1 MRGRSEH
8 RARVFRHAPQYSP
21 ILTAVNIP
29 NQQLPGVRLT
39 GEVPGGAAG
48 GAPGG
53 GAPGGGAR
61 GAGSGPRDQRPRA
74 LIVTL
79 YGLYARE
86 AGGWL
91 SVSSVI
97 RLLAHCQADEPAVR
111 SAIFRLK
118 RRGLLE
124 PARVDGV
131 AGYGLSAEAR
141 AILDE
146 GDRRIFARRRAA
158 AGDGWLLAVFS
169 VPESERYQR
178 HRLRSRLA
186 WLGFGTVSAG
196 VWIAPGHLLGET
208 RDVLRRHGLDRYV
221 ELFRGSHAAFAPTAE
236 RVPQWWDLPRLRG
249 LYADFLDR
257 YGPVLEACQRA
268 GGAAGEPDEAAAF
281 ADYLA
286 ALTDWRRLPYAEPG
300 LPAGVLPADWNGFRA
315 ADTFFGLRDL
325 LAGPAHR
332 FAASALGAVPRPA

>member
-1 MRGRSEH
+1 M
-8 RARVFRHAPQYSP
+8 
-21 ILTAVNIP
+21 
-29 NQQLPGVRLT
+29 T
-39 GEVPGGAAG
+39 GEVPGGAI
-48 GAPGG
+48 
-53 GAPGGGAR
+53 GGAR
-61 GAGSGPRDQRPRA
+61 GQRPRA

-118 RRGLLE
+118 RRGLLQ

-146 GDRRIFARRRAA
+146 GDRRIFERRRAA

-169 VPESERYQR
+169 VPESERDQR
-178 HRLRSRLA
+178 HRLRSRLT

-221 ELFRGSHAAFAPTAE
+221 ELFRGGHAAFAPTAE
-236 RVPQWWDLPRLRG
+236 RVPQWWDLARLRG

-257 YGPVLEACQRA
+257 YGPVLEAYQA
-268 GGAAGEPDEAAAF
+268 AAGATTPDEAAAF
-281 ADYLA
+281 AGYLA

-300 LPAGVLPADWNGFRA
+300 LPAEVLPADWNGFRA

-325 LAGPAHR
+325 LAGPAHD
-332 FAASALGAVPRPA
+332 FAAAARTAAQEF

>member
-1 MRGRSEH
+1 VTGKDRS
-8 RARVFRHAPQYSP
+8 AP
-21 ILTAVNIP
+21 
-29 NQQLPGVRLT
+29 
-39 GEVPGGAAG
+39 AG
-48 GAPGG
+48 
-53 GAPGGGAR
+53 
-61 GAGSGPRDQRPRA
+61 GPRDQRPRA

>member
-1 MRGRSEH
+1 MTGK
-8 RARVFRHAPQYSP
+8 ALDTPAP
-21 ILTAVNIP
+21 
-29 NQQLPGVRLT
+29 
-39 GEVPGGAAG
+39 AG
-48 GAPGG
+48 
-53 GAPGGGAR
+53 
-61 GAGSGPRDQRPRA
+61 GPRDQRPRA

-146 GDRRIFARRRAA
+146 GDRRIFERRRAT

-169 VPESERYQR
+169 VPESERDQR

-221 ELFRGSHAAFAPTAE
+221 ELFRGGHAAFAPTAE
-236 RVPQWWDLPRLRG
+236 RVPQWWDLARLRG

-257 YGPVLEACQRA
+257 HGPVLDAYTT
-268 GGAAGEPDEAAAF
+268 AATAAASPAVLDEAAAF
-281 ADYLA
+281 AGYLA

-300 LPAGVLPADWNGFRA
+300 LPAEVLPEGWNGFRA

-332 FAASALGAVPRPA
+332 FATAALGPASTTAASTASPSPAPPATSSGR

>member
-1 MRGRSEH
+1 
-8 RARVFRHAPQYSP
+8 V
-21 ILTAVNIP
+21 
-29 NQQLPGVRLT
+29 T
-39 GEVPGGAAG
+39 GKDRDAMAG
-48 GAPGG
+48 
-53 GAPGGGAR
+53 
-61 GAGSGPRDQRPRA
+61 GPRDQRPRA

-79 YGLYARE
+79 YGLYARD

-146 GDRRIFARRRAA
+146 GDRRIFERRRAT

-169 VPESERYQR
+169 VPESERDQR
-178 HRLRSRLA
+178 HRLRSRLT

-221 ELFRGSHAAFAPTAE
+221 ELFCGGHAAFAPTAE
-236 RVPQWWDLPRLRG
+236 RVPQWWDLSRLRG

-257 YGPVLEACQRA
+257 HGPVLDAYT
-268 GGAAGEPDEAAAF
+268 AAARPAAPDEAAAF
-281 ADYLA
+281 AGYLA

-300 LPAGVLPADWNGFRA
+300 LPAEVLPDGWNGFRA

-325 LAGPAHR
+325 LAGPAHS
-332 FAASALGAVPRPA
+332 FATAALGPASATAASIASPRPAPPATSSGR

>member
-1 MRGRSEH
+1 
-8 RARVFRHAPQYSP
+8 V
-21 ILTAVNIP
+21 
-29 NQQLPGVRLT
+29 T
-39 GEVPGGAAG
+39 GEDTSAAQ
-48 GAPGG
+48 A
-53 GAPGGGAR
+53 AGGGAR
-61 GAGSGPRDQRPRA
+61 GQGGQRGQRGQRPRA
-74 LIVTL
+74 LIVSL

-97 RLLAHCQADEPAVR
+97 RLLAECQVDEPAVR
-111 SAIFRLK
+111 SAVFRLK

-124 PARVDGV
+124 PGRAGGA

-146 GDRRIFARRRAA
+146 GDRRIFGRRRAS

-169 VPESERYQR
+169 VPETERGQR
-178 HRLRSRLA
+178 HQLRSRLA

-196 VWIAPGHLLGET
+196 VWIAPGHLLDET

-221 ELFRGSHAAFAPTAE
+221 ELFRGDHAAFAPTAE
-236 RVPQWWDLPRLRG
+236 RVPQWWDLDRLRG

-257 YGPVLEACQRA
+257 YEPVLGAC
-268 GGAAGEPDEAAAF
+268 GETGEPGGAAAF
-281 ADYLA
+281 AGYLA

-325 LAGPAHR
+325 LAGPAHA
-332 FAASALGAVPRPA
+332 FAAAALDRGP

>member
-1 MRGRSEH
+1 
-8 RARVFRHAPQYSP
+8 V
-21 ILTAVNIP
+21 
-29 NQQLPGVRLT
+29 T
-39 GEVPGGAAG
+39 GEVPGGGAG
-48 GAPGG
+48 GARDAASGPR
-53 GAPGGGAR
+53 P
-61 GAGSGPRDQRPRA
+61 AGRGPRDQRPRA

-97 RLLAHCQADEPAVR
+97 RLLAHCQADGPAVR

-169 VPESERYQR
+169 VPESERDQR

-221 ELFRGSHAAFAPTAE
+221 ELFRGGHAAFAPTAE

-257 YGPVLEACQRA
+257 YGPVLAAYRRA
-268 GGAAGEPDEAAAF
+268 GGPAGEPGGAAGEPGEAAAF

-300 LPAGVLPADWNGFRA
+300 LPAEVLPADWNGFRA

-332 FAASALGAVPRPA
+332 FAAGALAGRPDQPAR

>member
-1 MRGRSEH
+1 
-8 RARVFRHAPQYSP
+8 
-21 ILTAVNIP
+21 
-29 NQQLPGVRLT
+29 
-39 GEVPGGAAG
+39 
-48 GAPGG
+48 
-53 GAPGGGAR
+53 
-61 GAGSGPRDQRPRA
+61 
-74 LIVTL
+74 
-79 YGLYARE
+79 
-86 AGGWL
+86 
-91 SVSSVI
+91 VSSVI

-146 GDRRIFARRRAA
+146 GDRRIFERRRAA

-169 VPESERYQR
+169 VPESERDQR

-208 RDVLRRHGLDRYV
+208 RDVLRRQGLDRYV
-221 ELFRGSHAAFAPTAE
+221 ELFRGGHAAFAPTAE

-257 YGPVLEACQRA
+257 YGPVLAACQAAGPAGA
-268 GGAAGEPDEAAAF
+268 GGAAAPDGAAAF
-281 ADYLA
+281 AGYLA

-300 LPAGVLPADWNGFRA
+300 LPAEVLPSDWNGFRA

-325 LAGPAHR
+325 LAEPAHR
-332 FAASALGAVPRPA
+332 FAVAALGRPGWSPSRAARSGSARRS

>member
-1 MRGRSEH
+1 MRGRSER

-29 NQQLPGVRLT
+29 NQRLREC
-39 GEVPGGAAG
+39 GDR
-48 GAPGG
+48 
-53 GAPGGGAR
+53 R
-61 GAGSGPRDQRPRA
+61 GSGTRPVGGPRDQRPRA

-146 GDRRIFARRRAA
+146 GDRRIFARRRAT

-221 ELFRGSHAAFAPTAE
+221 ELFRGGHAAFAPTAE

-268 GGAAGEPDEAAAF
+268 GAAAGEPDEAAAF

-300 LPAGVLPADWNGFRA
+300 PARRGPARGLERVPRRRHVLRPARPPGRPGAPLRGQRPGDRA
-315 ADTFFGLRDL
+315 ATGLISR
-325 LAGPAHR
+325 
-332 FAASALGAVPRPA
+332 

>member
-1 MRGRSEH
+1 
-8 RARVFRHAPQYSP
+8 
-21 ILTAVNIP
+21 
-29 NQQLPGVRLT
+29 
-39 GEVPGGAAG
+39 
-48 GAPGG
+48 
-53 GAPGGGAR
+53 
-61 GAGSGPRDQRPRA
+61 
-74 LIVTL
+74 VTL

-169 VPESERYQR
+169 VPESERDQR

-268 GGAAGEPDEAAAF
+268 DEAAGEPGRAAGRPGGAAAF

-300 LPAGVLPADWNGFRA
+300 LPAEVLPAGWNGFRA
-315 ADTFFGLRDL
+315 ADTFFGLHDL
-325 LAGPAHR
+325 LAGPAR
-332 FAASALGAVPRPA
+332 SFATAALDPASATAASTASPSPAPPATSSGR

>member
-1 MRGRSEH
+1 
-8 RARVFRHAPQYSP
+8 
-21 ILTAVNIP
+21 
-29 NQQLPGVRLT
+29 LT

-48 GAPGG
+48 GARSGP
-53 GAPGGGAR
+53 R

-169 VPESERYQR
+169 VPESERHQR

-257 YGPVLEACQRA
+257 HGPVLEARQRA
-268 GGAAGEPDEAAAF
+268 GGAAGEPGGAAGEPGDAAAF

-315 ADTFFGLRDL
+315 ADTFFGLHDL

-332 FAASALGAVPRPA
+332 FAASALAVPRPA

>member
-1 MRGRSEH
+1 VTE
-8 RARVFRHAPQYSP
+8 
-21 ILTAVNIP
+21 
-29 NQQLPGVRLT
+29 
-39 GEVPGGAAG
+39 EVPGGVPAGTLAGVAAG
-48 GAPGG
+48 GA
-53 GAPGGGAR
+53 R
-61 GAGSGPRDQRPRA
+61 GQRPRA

-146 GDRRIFARRRAA
+146 GDRRIFERRRAA

-169 VPESERYQR
+169 VPESERDQR

-221 ELFRGSHAAFAPTAE
+221 ELFCGGHAAFAPTAE

-249 LYADFLDR
+249 LYADFLGR
-257 YGPVLEACQRA
+257 YGPVLDAYRGGDGAA
-268 GGAAGEPDEAAAF
+268 GGAVPDEAAAF
-281 ADYLA
+281 AGYLA

-300 LPAGVLPADWNGFRA
+300 LPAEVLPADWNGFRA

-332 FAASALGAVPRPA
+332 FAAAALGGRPGGAAADPRPGRRLSR